1 LTGPRRTYDDAQ
13 RAAFLREASLPGSAI
28 HVVARAHGIS
38 SGTAYRWLHE
48 ARDADPPPN
57 AVAVLLCSDWHI
69 GALVEAAEMRGM
81 YAYDTEVCRSRIE
94 SLGREVRTLLRL
106 YSDLYTIR
114 RLYLLWAG
122 DILDGTT
129 AYRGQRYRLQ
139 LHTPEAQRH
148 WAHNH
153 ICRFTEELAS
163 EVPETVGIVCA
174 GNHARIGTS
183 DDVPASEDSEL
194 RLFTDIARD
203 TVGVPHLTWER
214 HRLGVSFVAQPTG
227 NVVYMEHGQRVPWGG
242 KTSQPTPSTWT
253 HAYQRCMDEGR
264 IAEVVCW
271 GHRHTPAYLHGR
283 PHILSNGCMT
293 GYNEYAREGAL
304 RPTLPSQWMF
314 GLSDQGLAWTH
325 NIVLGGWPETYADE
339 RTGVLRG
346 TLSEAEAE
354 A

>member
-1 LTGPRRTYDDAQ
+1 MTGSRRTYDDAQ
-13 RAAFLREASLPGSAI
+13 REAFLREASLPGSAI
-28 HVVARAHGIS
+28 HTVARAHGIS

-48 ARDADPPPN
+48 ARDADPPPS
-57 AVAVLLCSDWHI
+57 AVAVLICSDWHI
-69 GALVEAAEMRGM
+69 GAIVEAAEMRGM
-81 YAYDTEVCRSRIE
+81 YAYDTEVCRTRIE
-94 SLGREVRTLLRL
+94 ALGREVRTLLRL

-114 RLYLLWAG
+114 RLYVLWAG

-148 WAHNH
+148 WALGRV
-153 ICRFTEELAS
+153 CRFMEELAS
-163 EVPETVGIVCA
+163 EVPETVGLVCA

-194 RLFTDIARD
+194 RLFMDVARD
-203 TVGVPHLTWER
+203 TVGVPNLTWER

-283 PHILSNGCMT
+283 PHIMSNGCMT

-325 NIVLGGWPETYADE
+325 NVVLGGWPETYADE

-346 TLSEAEAE
+346 VLEGADQ
-354 A
+354 

>member
-1 LTGPRRTYDDAQ
+1 MTGPRRTYDDAQ

-28 HVVARAHGIS
+28 HTIARAHGIS

-48 ARDADPPPN
+48 ARDADPPPG

-81 YAYDTEVCRSRIE
+81 YAYDTTVCRYRIE
-94 SLGREVRTLLRL
+94 ALARSVRALLRTFA
-106 YSDLYTIR
+106 SLYTWR
-114 RLYLLWAG
+114 RLYVCWMG
-122 DILDGTT
+122 DILDGTN

-139 LHTPEAQRH
+139 LHSPEAQRH
-148 WAHNH
+148 WALGHV
-153 ICRFTEELAS
+153 CQFMVDVAS
-163 EVPETVGIVCA
+163 EMPETVGVVCA
-174 GNHARIGTS
+174 GNHARIGS
-183 DDVPASEDSEL
+183 ADEVPPSEDSEL
-194 RLFTDIARD
+194 RLFETVAHE
-203 TVGVPHLTWER
+203 TVGVPGLSWSRER
-214 HRLGVSFVAQPTG
+214 ISSAFVAQPLTHG
-227 NVVYMEHGQRVPWGG
+227 VYIEHGQRVPWGG

-264 IAEVVCW
+264 IFEAVCW

-283 PHILSNGCMT
+283 PHIISNGCLT
-293 GYNEYAREGAL
+293 GYNEYAREGGL
-304 RPTLPSQWMF
+304 RPTLPAQWLF
-314 GLSDQGLAWTH
+314 GLDTNGLAWSH
-325 NIVLGGWPETYADE
+325 NIVLGAWPETYADE